1 MSQNDASAPLPPAQ
15 MDDLRQRALAV
26 AAKAYAP
33 YSGFRVGAAIL
44 LEDGT
49 ITTGCNVEN
58 ASYRLTTCAE
68 QSAIA
73 AAVALHGPSAR
84 IRAVLIV
91 NLNRAASSPCGGC
104 RQTILE
110 FGSPR
115 TEVFFPAADGSQV
128 RSSINDLLPHAFL
141 LQEQ

>member
-1 MSQNDASAPLPPAQ
+1 MSRLEAPAPLLPGQ
-15 MDDLRQRALAV
+15 IDDLRQRAVAV

-73 AAVALHGPSAR
+73 AAVALHGPTAR
-84 IRAVLIV
+84 IRAVVIV

-110 FGSPR
+110 FGSAR
-115 TEVFFPAADGSQV
+115 TEVFFPAAEDSQV
-128 RSSINDLLPHAFL
+128 RCGITDLLPRAFFL
-141 LQEQ
+141 EER